1 MGFQVDRAT
10 HSLVLVQGDS
20 QMGSQVNEKKQK
32 REKTERER
40 EREREKRKRREG
52 KEKETKKK
60 VRPLNEWIFSKLGR
74 QEDKFSLQSLL
85 CKTLRSST
93 S

>member
-10 HSLVLVQGDS
+10 HSLVLVQGDR

-40 EREREKRKRREG
+40 EREKRKKREG

-60 VRPLNEWIFSKLGR
+60 
-74 QEDKFSLQSLL
+74 
-85 CKTLRSST
+85 
-93 S
+93 